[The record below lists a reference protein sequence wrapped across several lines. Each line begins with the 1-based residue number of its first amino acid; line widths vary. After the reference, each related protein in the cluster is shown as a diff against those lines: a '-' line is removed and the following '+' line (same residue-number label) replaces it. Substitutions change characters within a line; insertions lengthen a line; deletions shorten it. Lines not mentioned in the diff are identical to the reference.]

1 MKKTLLLLSVLV
13 LMVSLPV
20 LVSAVSDDEAK
31 ALFEE
36 KCNICHSA
44 TNATN
49 LRETPEGW
57 RSIVLRMKNDNGCDI
72 TVAQVEIII
81 NYLIRHYGR

>member
-13 LMVSLPV
+13 LMISLPV

-44 TNATN
+44 TNATD
-49 LRETPEGW
+49 LRETPDGW
-57 RSIVLRMKNDNGCDI
+57 RSIVLRMKDDNGCDLSD
-72 TVAQVEIII
+72 VQVETII
-81 NYLIRHYGR
+81 NYLIKHYGR

>member
-1 MKKTLLLLSVLV
+1 MKKTLLLFVLV

-20 LVSAVSDDEAK
+20 FVQAVSDDEAK

-44 TNATN
+44 TNATD
-49 LRETPEGW
+49 LRETPDGW
-57 RSIVLRMKNDNGCDI
+57 REIVLRMKDDNGCDLSN
-72 TVAQVEIII
+72 AQVETILG
-81 NYLIRHYGR
+81 YLNKNYGR